1 MKNGKQEGEE
11 KILKKNVKEEKE
23 QGEDKVEK
31 ENDQIEENIRTKL
44 NILEG
49 EMKEKYKWQLGN
61 PALPRRVIIIPI
73 VYQSF
78 VVNY

>member
-1 MKNGKQEGEE
+1 MGSKRVRRKL
-11 KILKKNVKEEKE
+11 KKKNVKEEKE

-49 EMKEKYKWQLGN
+49 EMKEKYK
-61 PALPRRVIIIPI
+61 
-73 VYQSF
+73 
-78 VVNY
+78 